1 MPIKPSLNAF
11 LLCDQV
17 LRDQHG
23 RCSLVGV
30 FQHLKASKFPL
41 PGRNFSVF
49 VSLAEVVVPSRL
61 ELLFKDVK
69 QGKVLQAITVDCT
82 TPVTPDQPYEIN
94 ADFANVVFESPGNY
108 DFELRADGQLLAIR
122 SLLITLVPKAA

>member
-1 MPIKPSLNAF
+1 LPIKPSLNAF